1 MTVNGSLIG
10 KIHTAL
16 PSLEAARYFGDFTG
30 LVESLKQS
38 AKTSR
43 APARDAFRTW
53 SLQVSSH
60 PSWAVQRI
68 GRLVS
73 SSYRMQS
80 QRCPDD
86 NKICL
91 MVEEALQD
99 QYGFRFEQFCHR
111 FAHFCKLDY
120 ASGFLRHL
128 IDDCALECEAASM
141 RREKVV
147 YSDRPDRTEM
157 ALKTMAYRV
166 CIILG
171 RIVEEYGELV
181 GGVHRTPVLLGVDF
195 SKLMSKI
202 DKRPETAMAI
212 CESLRRTPSR
222 GLSWITDEVSVWLY
236 GG

>member
-1 MTVNGSLIG
+1 
-10 KIHTAL
+10 
-16 PSLEAARYFGDFTG
+16 
-30 LVESLKQS
+30 
-38 AKTSR
+38 
-43 APARDAFRTW
+43 
-53 SLQVSSH
+53 
-60 PSWAVQRI
+60 
-68 GRLVS
+68 
-73 SSYRMQS
+73 MQS

-181 GGVHRTPVLLGVDF
+181 GGVHRTTVLLGVDF